1 MCASLESVRA
11 CYTWASARWMGSSG
25 ARPTRGSTSSG
36 PWLRSR
42 YSACAYSRERQ
53 RVGSGHDYVGEEGM
67 LFR

>member
-1 MCASLESVRA
+1 MQVWSQYVLAIRGPLRGG
-11 CYTWASARWMGSSG
+11 WAPL